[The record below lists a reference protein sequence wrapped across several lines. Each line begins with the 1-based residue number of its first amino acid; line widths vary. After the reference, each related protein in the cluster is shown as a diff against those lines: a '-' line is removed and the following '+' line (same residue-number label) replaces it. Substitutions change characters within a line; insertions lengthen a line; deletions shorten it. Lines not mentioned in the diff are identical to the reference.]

1 MIQYDSTGVF
11 IVKVFAINRNYNQN
25 KPSFKAYLKPNANFH
40 ILYGIETRG
49 AGGITPKLIKKFN
62 ELPNHCIEILKL
74 NKLNN
79 FWGKTDSVR
88 ESIFD
93 TTECVLLNHVTKQTT
108 NIVLEDNLLPLNK
121 LIESIIELK
130 DESFFTHESS
140 YTQKEFYNTLT
151 TGKPLDKTLIEII
164 DRMAEE

>member
-1 MIQYDSTGVF
+1 M
-11 IVKVFAINRNYNQN
+11 KVCAINRNQNQN

-40 ILYGIETRG
+40 ILYGIDTKG

-79 FWGKTDSVR
+79 VWGKADSAR

-93 TTECVLLNHVTKQTT
+93 TTECVLLNHVTKQTA

-121 LIESIIELK
+121 LIERIIGLK

-140 YTQKEFYNTLT
+140 YTQKKFYDTLT
-151 TGKPLDKTLIEII
+151 TGKPLDKTIAAII
-164 DRMAEE
+164 DNMAEE